1 MLVFSLCRVRIIELF
16 LKSLSCCVFEVDYVF
31 AFVCQWNYWKLWGI
45 FGTFVDEHGF
55 GQETVLYIFGVIS
68 LWIFETKMQL
78 KCTVAKP
85 QPFVLLLSNSI
96 AVNHL
101 ADEIL
106 RGYCRGLNCLS
117 DRLLVMWMIW
127 TWFYTVVMCLCAWWC
142 RDDYYEL
149 FAPKCGGCGH
159 PISEQ
164 FITALNQQWHTQCFV
179 CAVSNSLLIHS
190 IILTHSRTHAMLTA
204 IYHVY
209 LDWRGSATGRALDL
223 RSVGRGFKSHSR

>member
-1 MLVFSLCRVRIIELF
+1 
-16 LKSLSCCVFEVDYVF
+16 
-31 AFVCQWNYWKLWGI
+31 LWGI

-78 KCTVAKP
+78 KCTVAKL

-117 DRLLVMWMIW
+117 D
-127 TWFYTVVMCLCAWWC
+127 
-142 RDDYYEL
+142 
-149 FAPKCGGCGH
+149 
-159 PISEQ
+159 
-164 FITALNQQWHTQCFV
+164 
-179 CAVSNSLLIHS
+179 
-190 IILTHSRTHAMLTA
+190 
-204 IYHVY
+204 
-209 LDWRGSATGRALDL
+209 
-223 RSVGRGFKSHSR
+223 